1 MIRNLEDEIQRLRKQ
16 VEEGLLLLLLFHIFQ
31 FKLYILIRRWW

>member
-16 VEEGLLLLLLFHIFQ
+16 VEEGLLLLLFHIFQ
-31 FKLYILIRRWW
+31 FKLYVIIRWRW